1 MITLGSENFEG
12 YNKVGYIGYSVVD
25 IWCKIVAFVQ
35 APESSEGAGE
45 ETGALA
51 VAGGVVGTVVFVA
64 ALA

>member
-1 MITLGSENFEG
+1 MRILRDII
-12 YNKVGYIGYSVVD
+12 KWVILVIVSVVD

-51 VAGGVVGTVVFVA
+51 VVGGVVGTVFLVA

>member
-1 MITLGSENFEG
+1 
-12 YNKVGYIGYSVVD
+12 VGYIGYSVAD

-35 APESSEGAGE
+35 APESSEGAGD

-51 VAGGVVGTVVFVA
+51 VVGGVVGMVFFVA